1 MRLLIAWLAITST
14 MVFAQTTTSSNLVP
28 SPGAT
33 VSNGYSLAQSYAINQ
48 ALASVGAGVQIHG
61 FDYGFRYNIGADVL
75 SSTTSGNGQGQ
86 CPTCQQPTIVATPS
100 SVSAVIEITDSNN
113 TALYNN
119 NYHFSGN
126 SAGVQSADYTF
137 RFNNAIGIANLGHF
151 NYTVNTFGSATVSDM
166 YSQAVYSIDQCVVN
180 PQSSPTCPGYQASVV
195 LPITPSLPKAMTATE
210 PVLINVAV
218 DSATDVTS
226 LTSPISVLPQ
236 PPSLSTLIAP
246 APPAKFTS
254 AESAEDAKKTASA
267 VAKAAAQGAT
277 AAAAKKA
284 LAAAAKAKTME
295 DQAAG
300 QGLVVGL
307 MGYVPGFNSYQ
318 NVLVPDT
325 IGAEVARK
333 YTKPNVDNRN
343 AQRRL
348 SGANELR
355 WQEMVD
361 SQYK

>member
-1 MRLLIAWLAITST
+1 M
-14 MVFAQTTTSSNLVP
+14 TT
-28 SPGAT
+28 
-33 VSNGYSLAQSYAINQ
+33 
-48 ALASVGAGVQIHG
+48 
-61 FDYGFRYNIGADVL
+61 
-75 SSTTSGNGQGQ
+75 
-86 CPTCQQPTIVATPS
+86 
-100 SVSAVIEITDSNN
+100 
-113 TALYNN
+113 
-119 NYHFSGN
+119 
-126 SAGVQSADYTF
+126 
-137 RFNNAIGIANLGHF
+137 
-151 NYTVNTFGSATVSDM
+151 
-166 YSQAVYSIDQCVVN
+166 
-180 PQSSPTCPGYQASVV
+180 
-195 LPITPSLPKAMTATE
+195 TE
-210 PVLINVAV
+210 PVVINLAV

-246 APPAKFTS
+246 APPAKSTS

-325 IGAEVARK
+325 MGAEVARK

-355 WQEMVD
+355 WQEMVN

>member
-1 MRLLIAWLAITST
+1 MRLLIAWLAITSSIA
-14 MVFAQTTTSSNLVP
+14 FAQTTSSNLVP

-75 SSTTSGNGQGQ
+75 SSTTSGQGQ

-119 NYHFSGN
+119 NYYFSGN

-180 PQSSPTCPGYQASVV
+180 PQSSPTCPGYQAPVV
-195 LPITPSLPKAMTATE
+195 LPTTPSLPKAMTTTE
-210 PVLINVAV
+210 PVVINLAV
-218 DSATDVTS
+218 DSVTDVTS
-226 LTSPISVLPQ
+226 PTSPISVLPQ

-246 APPAKFTS
+246 APPAKSTS

-325 IGAEVARK
+325 MGAEVARK